1 MDGTVSNYEAGSEW
15 IITASGKRFY
25 LRRPT
30 PADIDAGDVAH
41 ALAHICRFNGH
52 TREFYS
58 VAQHS
63 ILVSRLLPDELK
75 LAGLLHDAAEAYCGD
90 MVKPLKN
97 CLKDFAEYEIGRAH
111 V

>member
-75 LAGLLHDAAEAYCGD
+75 LAGLLHDAAEAY
-90 MVKPLKN
+90 
-97 CLKDFAEYEIGRAH
+97 
-111 V
+111 